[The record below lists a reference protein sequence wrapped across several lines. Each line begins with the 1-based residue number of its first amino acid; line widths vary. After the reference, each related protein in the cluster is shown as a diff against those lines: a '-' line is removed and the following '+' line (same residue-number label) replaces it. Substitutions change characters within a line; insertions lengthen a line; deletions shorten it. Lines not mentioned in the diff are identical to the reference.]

1 MLFELLSFLAQNFAA
16 FILHLS
22 GSSFPRPLTKEA
34 EAECIELIGRKDRKA
49 REKLINHNLR
59 LVAHVIKKYNTS
71 PCEQED
77 LISIGTIGLIKAVD
91 SFKSDKNIR
100 FSTYASRCIEN
111 EILMHFRRCK
121 KNQGTVFINDP
132 LDVDSEGNAL
142 TLMDVM
148 SDEHDIA
155 AGYELK
161 NDIHRL
167 KAVIDSRLSPREKEI
182 VILRFGLFGNEP
194 QTQNEIAARLR
205 ISRSYV
211 SRIEKRAVGILSRA
225 FEAVDNGR
233 STTV

>member
-1 MLFELLSFLAQNFAA
+1 MLFELLSFLAQYFTA

-22 GSSFPRPLTKEA
+22 GSSFPRPLSKED
-34 EAECIELIGRKDRKA
+34 EAKCIEQISGGDRKA
-49 REKLINHNLR
+49 RERLINHNLR
-59 LVAHVIKKYNTS
+59 LVAHIIKKYNTS

-132 LDVDSEGNAL
+132 LDVDSEGNTL

-161 NDIHRL
+161 NDLHRL
-167 KAVIDSRLSPREKEI
+167 KAAIDSTLNTREKEI

-194 QTQNEIAARLR
+194 QTQNEIAARLG

-211 SRIEKRAVGILSRA
+211 SRIEKRAVGLLSRT
-225 FEAVDNGR
+225 FNEAHSAGATKV
-233 STTV
+233 